1 MAAMAEPPVFQ
12 LHRGE
17 APLLLSLPHDGT
29 AIPAGLAQRMTPA
42 ALRVPDTDWH
52 VARLYAFAQE
62 LGVSVIVPH
71 WSRYVVDLNRAADGA
86 ALYPGR
92 RETGLVPLQSFADEP
107 LYQRGQGA
115 RRGGNGGSGSAL
127 LASLPRRARG
137 RTRAPARGAWPR
149 GVVGRALDP
158 FARADVL
165 RRPPARSQPGHR
177 RRPQLRAGTAGAPR
191 GGPRGAGPLHAMCVN
206 GRFQGG
212 YITRHYADP
221 ARGIDAVQLE
231 IAQCAYMDEDTFAW
245 DEALARSTAALAAT
259 NYWPPA
265 SSPLLGAA

>member
-1 MAAMAEPPVFQ
+1 MAALAEPPVFQ

-29 AIPAGLAQRMTPA
+29 AIPAGLARRMTPA

-52 VARLYAFAQE
+52 VARLYAFARE

-107 LYQRGQGA
+107 LYEPG
-115 RRGGNGGSGSAL
+115 
-127 LASLPRRARG
+127 
-137 RTRAPARGAWPR
+137 RAPDAAEMAARVPR
-149 GVVGRALDP
+149 YWQPYHDALAGEIERLREAHGRVVLWDGHSIRSRVPMFFEGRLPD
-158 FARADVL
+158 L
-165 RRPPARSQPGHR
+165 N
-177 RRPQLRAGTAGAPR
+177 LGTAGGRSCTPELQAR
-191 GGPRGAGPLHAMCVN
+191 LAAVLAAQDRYSHVVN

-231 IAQCAYMDEDTFAW
+231 IAQCAYMDEETYAW
-245 DEALARSTAALAAT
+245 DEARAASLQ
-259 NYWPPA
+259 
-265 SSPLLGAA
+265 PLLRRMLATCIEAPL